1 MLLPHLAHQSWRLVG
16 GDGTTTLEREAFGFW
31 EQVSNCV
38 LLLVQTPSSATAA
51 LDGARMAPPPW
62 TDGTRKAND
71 RGACVLSGVK
81 PLRRQSPTVHPLGA
95 PVLQTLAHPHTHTH
109 SPVPDCNRLP
119 FCAGV
124 PLPTLFIVKIYIS
137 LICASVCTL
146 EHTLRRGH
154 HTNTDTL
161 ITGTVSKKARGK
173 HGDLRRL
180 VPPRPPPPI
189 NKYRRSFS

>member
-1 MLLPHLAHQSWRLVG
+1 MSAFATPCSSELAAGGRRRNHHSRTRSVWILGTGFELCPAACSDTFISDCCPGWRA
-16 GDGTTTLEREAFGFW
+16 DG
-31 EQVSNCV
+31 
-38 LLLVQTPSSATAA
+38 SSS
-51 LDGARMAPPPW
+51 G

-95 PVLQTLAHPHTHTH
+95 PVLQTLAHPHTH

-119 FCAGV
+119 FSAGV

-161 ITGTVSKKARGK
+161 ITGTVSKKTRGK

-180 VPPRPPPPI
+180 VPPPPPPPPI